1 MGMVQMKGFTLARL
15 GTHQNTRRFPG
26 TNEGVCPLR
35 HAELWEKRATLCPAL
50 KCQVSAP
57 QAPSWT
63 VRPADETEI
72 IGLTVAD
79 TREMQHVK
87 RDPTGTANKS
97 LSHEA

>member
-1 MGMVQMKGFTLARL
+1 M
-15 GTHQNTRRFPG
+15 
-26 TNEGVCPLR
+26 
-35 HAELWEKRATLCPAL
+35 
-50 KCQVSAP
+50 SDP

-63 VRPADETEI
+63 VRPEDETEI

-87 RDPTGTANKS
+87 RDPTGTEKKT